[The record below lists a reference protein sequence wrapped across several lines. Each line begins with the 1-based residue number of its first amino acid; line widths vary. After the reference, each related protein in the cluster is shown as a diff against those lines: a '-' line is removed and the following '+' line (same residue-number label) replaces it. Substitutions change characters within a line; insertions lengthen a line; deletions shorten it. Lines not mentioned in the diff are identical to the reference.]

1 MPNPM
6 PNNRLLDV
14 IAELLRVADHPD
26 YQDIVRYGA
35 DTMPGGQ
42 SPAGVKATHMSGSVS
57 MLWAAT
63 VPADAAPAVV
73 DDASMVTSMPG
84 RTLRLVMALL
94 DAAQP
99 AAFTSWQLSAA
110 PGVGWPETGR
120 SPSAIRIVGA
130 DGTVAYLRATAASGP
145 GGGAA
150 EPKQD
155 PCPDYTI
162 PQEVKE
168 WRHSPNA
175 RRAEPVS
182 V

>member
-1 MPNPM
+1 MAKPM
-6 PNNRLLDV
+6 PNKTVLDV
-14 IAELLRVADHPD
+14 VETLLAAANHPD
-26 YQDIVRYGA
+26 YTKVSRYGA
-35 DTMPGGQ
+35 DSMPGGQ
-42 SPAGVKATHMSGSVS
+42 SPAGVKATHLSGSTS
-57 MLWAAT
+57 MLWAAP
-63 VPADAAPAVV
+63 VPSGATPVEAGEG
-73 DDASMVTSMPG
+73 MVASMPG
-84 RTLRLVMALL
+84 RTLRLAMALL

-99 AAFTSWQLSAA
+99 AAFTSWQLCAA
-110 PGVGWPETGR
+110 PGVGWRETGR
-120 SPSAIRIVGA
+120 SPSGIRIVGA

-168 WRHSPNA
+168 CRLSRSA
-175 RRAEPVS
+175 ASAVPVS